1 MDDAD
6 KHNLKPIGIVSVSI
20 DEVLQF
26 NWLAS
31 EQEDMSDV
39 EYLVTKDVLMFKNED
54 LLNNSQN
61 GGGAAT
67 PTTDRSQVPLLQEV
81 VAD

>member
-6 KHNLKPIGIVSVSI
+6 KQNLKPIGIVTVSI

-39 EYLVTKDVLMFKNED
+39 EY
-54 LLNNSQN
+54 
-61 GGGAAT
+61 
-67 PTTDRSQVPLLQEV
+67 
-81 VAD
+81 

>member
-6 KHNLKPIGIVSVSI
+6 KKNLKPIGIVTVNI

-31 EQEDMSDV
+31 ELEDMSDV
-39 EYLVTKDVLMFKNED
+39 EYQVTKDVQKFKNNED

-61 GGGAAT
+61 MGGVAT
-67 PTTDRSQVPLLQEV
+67 PTTDRSQAMQELQ
-81 VAD
+81 DN

>member
-6 KHNLKPIGIVSVSI
+6 KKNLKPIGIVTVNI

-26 NWLAS
+26 NWLAT
-31 EQEDMSDV
+31 ELEDMSDV
-39 EYLVTKDVLMFKNED
+39 EYQVTKDVQKFKNNED

-61 GGGAAT
+61 MGGIAT
-67 PTTDRSQVPLLQEV
+67 PTTDGSQAMQEV
-81 VAD
+81 QDN

>member
-6 KHNLKPIGIVSVSI
+6 KHNLKPIGIIIVSI
-20 DEVLQF
+20 DEVLQN

-39 EYLVTKDVLMFKNED
+39 EY
-54 LLNNSQN
+54 
-61 GGGAAT
+61 
-67 PTTDRSQVPLLQEV
+67 
-81 VAD
+81 